1 LTHYKWIFYQFLKL
15 LQILCQ
21 ILKTESLQEIQ
32 SWLCS
37 SNSQEKS
44 AMTEL
49 IQKSLEGLRQGER
62 IDKDTN
68 SETKDKVDFDHIS
81 SSITT

>member
-1 LTHYKWIFYQFLKL
+1 
-15 LQILCQ
+15 
-21 ILKTESLQEIQ
+21 
-32 SWLCS
+32 
-37 SNSQEKS
+37 
-44 AMTEL
+44 MTEL

>member
-1 LTHYKWIFYQFLKL
+1 

-37 SNSQEKS
+37 SNNQEKS

-49 IQKSLEGLRQGER
+49 IQNALEGLRQAER
-62 IDKDTN
+62 IEKD

>member
-1 LTHYKWIFYQFLKL
+1 M
-15 LQILCQ
+15 
-21 ILKTESLQEIQ
+21 QEIQ

-37 SNSQEKS
+37 SNLQEKS

-49 IQKSLEGLRQGER
+49 IQKSLEGLKQADR
-62 IDKDTN
+62 IEKDNN
-68 SETKDKVDFDHIS
+68 SETNEKVDFDHIS